1 MEKLHEGPI
10 SKEIISELTTG
21 SPVIL
26 LRHAESTKNDA
37 SKGIKGREHTPEER
51 MNSKINKEFR
61 DGPITEFGK

>member
-1 MEKLHEGPI
+1 MEKLFDWSK
-10 SKEIISELTTG
+10 SKEIISELTAG

-37 SKGIKGREHTPEER
+37 SKEIKGWKHTPEER